1 MAHQELDHLDGQN
14 SGLPTPC
21 WRPSIA
27 NGMLARYACIQI
39 IVALLF
45 CTARDAAAQH
55 TRLPEVIPT
64 QPPSAGWPS
73 DSSQVQ
79 PLPPQQ
85 DVLQFDPSLQYAQPA
100 DETLPIYVESFEPPP
115 QSSPPGRDGIF
126 QRIDFAGTWLA
137 GSGPGELG
145 MSDLELSALFGFP
158 FPVRESPLLVTPRFA
173 IHYFDGPVSGS
184 PSSADLPPQVY
195 DASLQFRHLRALHGP
210 WAMDVAVQPGVY
222 SDFEDAGSDSLR
234 ITGHGLAIYDWS
246 PATKFVLGVAYL
258 DREDVT
264 VLPAGGIIWIP
275 HDAVRFELVAPRP
288 RIAWRVDSYARPH
301 EMWWAYV
308 AGEFG
313 GGEWE
318 VQRAAGDRDIATLRD
333 YRAIFGLE
341 RQVTGGLSTRMEVGY
356 VFGRDLE
363 YRSGRGDFEP
373 DDTILLRVGA
383 SY

>member
-1 MAHQELDHLDGQN
+1 M
-14 SGLPTPC
+14 
-21 WRPSIA
+21 
-27 NGMLARYACIQI
+27 
-39 IVALLF
+39 
-45 CTARDAAAQH
+45 
-55 TRLPEVIPT
+55 
-64 QPPSAGWPS
+64 
-73 DSSQVQ
+73 
-79 PLPPQQ
+79 
-85 DVLQFDPSLQYAQPA
+85 LQFDPNLQYAQPA
-100 DETLPIYVESFEPPP
+100 DETLPIYVESFEQPPP
-115 QSSPPGRDGIF
+115 QSPPGARSGIF
-126 QRIDFAGTWLA
+126 QHVDFVGTWLA
-137 GSGPGELG
+137 GSGEDELG
-145 MSDLELSALFGFP
+145 VSTLELSALFGFP
-158 FPVRESPLLVTPRFA
+158 FPVRESPLLVAPRFG
-173 IHYFDGPVSGS
+173 IHYFDGPISSG

-195 DASLQFRHLRALHGP
+195 DASLQFRHLRDFAGP

-222 SDFEDAGSDSLR
+222 SDFEDAGSDALR
-234 ITGHGLAIYDWS
+234 ITGHGLAIYEWS

-301 EMWWAYV
+301 KMWWAYV

-318 VQRAAGDRDIATLRD
+318 IERAAGDRDIATLRD

-341 RQVTGGLSTRMEVGY
+341 RQVIGGLSTRMEVGY

-373 DDTILLRVGA
+373 DDTVLLRVGA
-383 SY
+383 RY